1 MKIREIR
8 KRIFHFSLKGYLMI
22 SLCFLVPCMI
32 LIVIYTT
39 LSYSHLQET
48 TLSDNLLQLS
58 EQASQS
64 VENTYSLV
72 EDIASSIAYNQ
83 IVQQYLLM
91 DSDSDKD
98 QQYEYYNTL
107 SSLLSNFGLLN
118 PTILDIALVSNNGT
132 GVNISGVMKDY
143 YTLYERYNNSND
155 EFIYLG
161 RSTTIIES
169 RSYVSQ
175 ILAMP
180 IYNLSTMD
188 KIGMEFISLN
198 PNVILSNIHSDSTGI
213 GVQYLLVDKKGQL
226 LSGDEYIYDELS
238 GSNNNDLTFPLTMDG
253 ITYKCHKYISDD
265 KQVTLYS
272 IANTN
277 DYTEEIRHIACRQML
292 TLGGFCMFIII
303 VIFFLFRPVIR
314 SLKRLATLMH
324 RISTRKRKA
333 LSERICIDNDI
344 TFCTDI
350 NSIAVEFNNMLD
362 EIQTLNHTI
371 FNTYSQMHELEVIN
385 KETEIAYLRS
395 QINPHFL
402 YNTLTLICGMSSVG
416 ETQGVIDVTSAL
428 SRIFRYS
435 IKGDAL
441 VSVQEELDITKAY
454 VMIQTK
460 RFEDRFTVSYN
471 ISDDAL
477 TAIIPKMIMQPLVEN
492 AISHGLE
499 KSLQHGQL
507 EIGCIHDTEHN
518 TLIIWIYDTGVGM
531 SISQLNTLRKE
542 LNQKASHND
551 AAPSDSIGLKNV
563 NERIRLYYGDSYG
576 LDIDSAEFK
585 WTKIQICIPYNDV
598 SVQSIN

>member
-1 MKIREIR
+1 M
-8 KRIFHFSLKGYLMI
+8 RIKTNKNHTLHFSLRGYLLI
-22 SLCFLVPCMI
+22 SLGFLVPCMI
-32 LIVIYTT
+32 LIVMYTT

-91 DSDSDKD
+91 DPDSKKD
-98 QQYEYYNTL
+98 QQYDYYNTL
-107 SSLLSNFGLLN
+107 SSLLTNFSLLN
-118 PTILDIALVSNNGT
+118 PTILDIALVSDNGT
-132 GVNISGVMKDY
+132 GVNISGVMNDY
-143 YTLYERYNNSND
+143 YKLYETCKDTND

-175 ILAMP
+175 IIAMP
-180 IYNLSTMD
+180 VYNLATMD

-198 PNVILSNIHSDSTGI
+198 PSVILSNIHSDSTGI
-213 GVQYLLVDKKGQL
+213 GVQYLLVDSNGEL
-226 LSGDEYIYDELS
+226 LSGDEKIYAGLS
-238 GSNNNDLTFPLTMDG
+238 DLDNTESTFPLTMND
-253 ITYKCHKYISDD
+253 ITYKCHKYISKD

-277 DYTEEIRHIACRQML
+277 DYTKQIRQIAYRQML

-303 VIFFLFRPVIR
+303 AITFLFRPVIR
-314 SLKRLATLMH
+314 SLKRLAMLMH

-333 LSERICIDNDI
+333 LYERICIDKDI

-371 FNTYSQMHELEVIN
+371 FNTYSQMHELEVVN

-428 SRIFRYS
+428 SMIFRYS
-435 IKGDAL
+435 IKGEAL
-441 VSVQEELDITKAY
+441 VTVQEEVEITESY
-454 VMIQTK
+454 VMIQSK

-471 ISDDAL
+471 ISDDTL
-477 TAIIPKMIMQPLVEN
+477 SAIIPKMIMQPLVEN

-499 KSLQHGQL
+499 KSLKKGRL
-507 EIGCIHDTEHN
+507 EIGCLHNSEDN
-518 TLIIWIYDTGVGM
+518 TLLIWIYDTGVGM
-531 SISQLNTLRKE
+531 SSEQLQHLKNDLK
-542 LNQKASHND
+542 LKSSHND
-551 AAPSDSIGLKNV
+551 SVPSDSIGLRNV
-563 NERIRLYYGDSYG
+563 NERIRLYYGDAYG
-576 LDIDSAEFK
+576 LKIDSVESE
-585 WTKIQICIPYNDV
+585 WTRIQICIPYTTEY
-598 SVQSIN
+598 QK